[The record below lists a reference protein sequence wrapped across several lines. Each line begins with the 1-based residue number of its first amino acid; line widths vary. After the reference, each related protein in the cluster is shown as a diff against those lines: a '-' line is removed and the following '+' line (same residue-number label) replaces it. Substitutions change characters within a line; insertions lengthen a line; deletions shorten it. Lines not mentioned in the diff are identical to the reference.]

1 MKRFLA
7 MLVLLCSPAEG
18 QTSRGTVTGTVTDA
32 SGAVIAGASVVLTH
46 TETGVRRSV
55 ASNEAGLYR
64 FDAMDPGVY
73 QLKVTHPGFK
83 PSITKMV
90 RVNANRVTTID
101 IRLEVGATETPI
113 EVGAE
118 SDELLVKD
126 GPLRGGNFLPHQVS
140 QAPLIGLNPISLART
155 LPGVIQPSGSILQ
168 SGEESTEFSVN
179 GQRVRGNN
187 FLLDGT
193 ENNDIAFT
201 GMAQPFSIADAVEEV
216 SVQTGN
222 FSVEF
227 GRASGGVFNV
237 VTKSGTNALHGTL
250 VWRYQSQRFNSV
262 SNLDKLTGTP
272 QSVFSHNVPGFT
284 LGGPIRR
291 NKTFFFGGFQQNTR
305 RSTANFTLVVP
316 TAAAVERLRSLFP
329 SNPRLDLYLGA
340 LGELRGTGTP
350 FGQAL
355 GVDPQTGVNRG
366 SVQFATASLGMR
378 QTNEGPQGLVRLDH
392 NQSEAHRLSWR
403 YIRDSRINSP
413 ITVNFPDFILD
424 SAERNQNF
432 LFTDSYTFGPS
443 YTNEFRFS
451 YGRLDLGQARISP
464 QSVPQARTLPW
475 IRILQP
481 TIAAPG
487 VTSALQFRRAHN
499 LLFQETQTK
508 LIGRH
513 TLRYGVE
520 LLWQRATQRPNA
532 NTLGEYRYFSGG
544 GYSAFANFLDDY
556 SGQNGRIIRSF
567 GAEIFH
573 PNQLRQSYF
582 FQDTWKATPALTLT
596 LGLRYENYG
605 QFANALRYPAF
616 AGFDPDRFL
625 EPNKVNRDDNNFG
638 PAFGLVW
645 SRAFASGW
653 LGKLF
658 GDRKTVW
665 RGGYQISYQAL
676 YSQIISLELAGST
689 PNAILVDKVAALP
702 GRGEPNW
709 FAQLPTAPG
718 QPDISQDQHGAIEKN
733 LRSPYTERWSFGFQR
748 QLPGQALLDVSYVG
762 AQSHKLTTRADF
774 NPRQPSGMRLHPDYG
789 QRTVR
794 TSQGNSAYQAL
805 QTRLDRRFAQGFQLA
820 ASYTWSRSLDSTSE
834 GIGQT
839 NSQYASANLT
849 SVPAAQGGLK
859 LDRGLSD
866 FHRGQRLSLLYL
878 WEVPGAS
885 KGWWKHL
892 LRGWSLAGITTF
904 QSGTPYTIVNG
915 SDRNLDGWTQMDRP
929 DIGNPNAALE
939 QPRSGGTAVRAT
951 GLLHWLPQSGYR
963 RLRPFI

>member
-1 MKRFLA
+1 
-7 MLVLLCSPAEG
+7 MLFLLCGLAQG
-18 QTSRGTVTGTVTDA
+18 QTSRGAVTGTLTDA
-32 SGAVIAGASVVLTH
+32 SKAVIAGSSVVLTH
-46 TETGVRRSV
+46 SETGVRRS
-55 ASNEAGLYR
+55 ASSNEAGLYR
-64 FDAMDPGVY
+64 FDAVDPGVY

-83 PSITKMV
+83 PSITNMV
-90 RVNANRVTTID
+90 QVNANRVTTID
-101 IRLEVGATETPI
+101 LRLEVGTAETVI
-113 EVGAE
+113 QVSAE
-118 SDELLVKD
+118 SEDLLAKD
-126 GPLRGGNFLPHQVS
+126 GPLRGGNFLPREVKEL
-140 QAPLIGLNPISLART
+140 PLIGLNPISLART
-155 LPGVIQPSGSILQ
+155 LPGVIQPLGTFLQ

-237 VTKSGTNALHGTL
+237 ITKAGTNEVHGTL
-250 VWRYQSQRFNSV
+250 FWRYQSQRFNSV
-262 SNLDKLTGTP
+262 SNVDKLAGIP
-272 QSVFSHNVPGFT
+272 KSVFSHNVPGFT
-284 LGGPIRR
+284 VGGPIRKGR
-291 NKTFFFGGFQQNTR
+291 TFFFGGFQQDTR

-316 TAAAVERLRSLFP
+316 TAASVERLRSLFP

-340 LGELRGTGTP
+340 LGDLRGTGAP
-350 FGQAL
+350 FPQAL

-366 SVQFATASLGMR
+366 SVLFATASLGLR
-378 QTNEGPQGLVRLDH
+378 QTNEGPQWLVRVDH
-392 NQSEAHRLSWR
+392 HQSEAHRLSWR
-403 YIRDSRINSP
+403 YIRDSRMNSP
-413 ITVNFPDFILD
+413 VTVNFPGFILD

-432 LFTDSYTFGPS
+432 LFTDGYTFGPS

-451 YGRLDLGQARISP
+451 YGRLDADQTRISP

-475 IRILQP
+475 IRILNP

-487 VTSALQFRRAHN
+487 VTSALQFRHANN

-513 TLRYGVE
+513 TVRYGME

-532 NTLGEYRYFSGG
+532 ITLGEYRYFGGG

-556 SGQNGRIIRSF
+556 SGANGRIIRSF

-573 PNQLRQSYF
+573 PNQFRQSYF
-582 FQDTWKATPALTLT
+582 FQDTWKATPSLTLT
-596 LGLRYENYG
+596 LGLRYENFG
-605 QFANALRYPAF
+605 QLANALRYPAF
-616 AGFDPDRFL
+616 AGFDPARFL
-625 EPNKVNRDDNNFG
+625 EPNQVNRDDNNFG
-638 PAFGLVW
+638 PAFGLAW
-645 SRAFASGW
+645 SPSFASGW

-658 GDRKTVW
+658 GNQRTVW

-676 YSQIISLELAGST
+676 YSQILSLELASST
-689 PNAILVDKVAALP
+689 PNAILVDLIAAST
-702 GRGEPNW
+702 GRGDPNW
-709 FAQLPTAPG
+709 FARLPTAAG
-718 QPDISQDQHGAIEKN
+718 EPDISKDQHGAIEKN
-733 LRSPYTERWSFGFQR
+733 LSSPYTERWSFGFQR
-748 QLPGQALLDVSYVG
+748 QLLGQALLDVSYVG

-774 NPRQPSGMRLHPDYG
+774 NPRQPSGERLHPDYG

-794 TSQGNSAYQAL
+794 TSQGNSAYHAL
-805 QTRLDRRFAQGFQLA
+805 QARLDRRFAQGFQLA
-820 ASYTWSRSLDSTSE
+820 ASYTRSRSLDSTSE
-834 GIGQT
+834 GIGQV
-839 NSQYASANLT
+839 NSQYASPNLT

-866 FHRGQRLSLLYL
+866 FHRGHRLSLLYL
-878 WEVPGAS
+878 WEVPGPS

-892 LRGWSLAGITTF
+892 LGGWSLAGITTF

-915 SDRNLDGWTQMDRP
+915 SDRNLDGWQMDRP
-929 DIGNPNAALE
+929 DIANPTA
-939 QPRSGGTAVRAT
+939 PRNSRAVIAQSCAT
-951 GLLHWLPQSGYR
+951 GYR
-963 RLRPFI
+963 NPDTGACVRPS